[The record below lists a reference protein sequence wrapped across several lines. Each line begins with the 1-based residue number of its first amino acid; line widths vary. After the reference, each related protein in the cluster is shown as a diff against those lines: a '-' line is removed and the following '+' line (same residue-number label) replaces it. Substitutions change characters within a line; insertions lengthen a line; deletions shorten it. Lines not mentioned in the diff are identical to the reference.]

1 MNKKFTRR
9 HFKVLTVMLG
19 VFMFFSFF
27 VGAMPI
33 IKKERNLN
41 LIQAFA
47 DETETDETTSEEL
60 KIGAVLR
67 SFDEYE
73 VFEDEEDS
81 DLIHFIGKRTI
92 QPEERDSIE
101 GLDMASENS
110 DIVIDY
116 DISCY
121 LSSTEVYVSMS
132 YIQDENVLVED
143 ELYIT
148 DIDYDEDT
156 GVGYLFFENGNCLST
171 EDIFNSSASEV
182 VNHFQRSVTIA
193 AAVASS
199 IVVVS
204 TIIVY
209 VCVVVVIRLFFG
221 WIRSWVRGT
230 KLSYSYVPKVVEQ
243 TTIYQRPSFLLNKIR
258 YELEPKDRDEL
269 EQLPKKTIKNHPIY
283 YVACSAGI
291 SYEGENSDTTV
302 EANGLYIGPAIDE
315 YTAYVVLTTPT
326 VMTAEQDGNR
336 FSYVL
341 SIYSE
346 YETDIIEVV
355 SATGFS
361 SSTPRQHPE
370 RHSNSY
376 GYGLYHYHPADCYT
390 VAVPILKNGQE
401 VFQNY
406 RPHAF
411 FLINNESY
419 WLSYS

>member
-9 HFKVLTVMLG
+9 HFKALTIMLG

-121 LSSTEVYVSMS
+121 LNSTEVYVSMS

-243 TTIYQRPSFLLNKIR
+243 TTIYQTPAITINNIR
-258 YELEPKDRDEL
+258 YETREKTKDEIEEL
-269 EQLPKKTIKNHPIY
+269 EKTDIKGNPIY
-283 YVACSAGI
+283 YLAFATGI
-291 SYEGENSDTTV
+291 SYLGERDPIEFGS
-302 EANGLYIGPAIDE
+302 LYIGPAIDIITAKAILMDPVFTSAVRNDIE
-315 YTAYVVLTTPT
+315 FFYIPSVYT
-326 VMTAEQDGNR
+326 N
-336 FSYVL
+336 F
-341 SIYSE
+341 
-346 YETDIIEVV
+346 
-355 SATGFS
+355 
-361 SSTPRQHPE
+361 
-370 RHSNSY
+370 HSNTLEVMWGISY
-376 GYGLYHYHPADCYT
+376 SDRTPIGYPQAHNYGFLHYHPEVTAT
-390 VAVPILKNGQE
+390 KIVIRNGRE
-401 VFQNY
+401 KEITHSS
-406 RPHAF
+406 HAF
-411 FLINNESY
+411 FLVDDHPDISLY
-419 WLSYS
+419 F